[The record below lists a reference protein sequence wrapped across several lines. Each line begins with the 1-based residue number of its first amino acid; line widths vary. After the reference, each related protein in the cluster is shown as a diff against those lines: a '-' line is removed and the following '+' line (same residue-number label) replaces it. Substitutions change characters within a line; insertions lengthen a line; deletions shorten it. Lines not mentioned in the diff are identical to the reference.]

1 MALATL
7 WFDRPTIGRAA
18 VVGVIFAFGWLL
30 EWRLLFPTLPALILA
45 LALVPLPVKRRG
57 LLIGTLLLAML
68 LTVEIVCLF
77 WDGHDGSGQIHQLL
91 WTGKAIDKGWGGFA
105 AEKFALAAAGMGEY
119 LLGGRNLADP
129 ANIAA
134 HWREWGVSL
143 ALQLSLLACTGVIA
157 WYRRRDLR
165 MRAGLSVFIGTFAFG
180 QIFNLYSQP
189 QDPQMQVNVM
199 LWVTMAWAWS
209 LAALLATVP
218 RRLSLPVLT
227 VAGCVSVFPF
237 IYNVGTLAPN
247 RGSDSAQL
255 SILREIETHVDPART
270 VFVYFGFEGIV
281 TWQQMVWAFRWS
293 GVCDLQPAPVQTP
306 KLKFISVVDS
316 LVERPGYSTDQH
328 AAALKRELECAFG
341 KGYRVVA
348 SDVWSLSVEALS
360 GQLISLRGSHH
371 AEALHAALH
380 RDYSARLLFSTS
392 RAGSFHEVEKR

>member
-1 MALATL
+1 
-7 WFDRPTIGRAA
+7 
-18 VVGVIFAFGWLL
+18 
-30 EWRLLFPTLPALILA
+30 
-45 LALVPLPVKRRG
+45 
-57 LLIGTLLLAML
+57 
-68 LTVEIVCLF
+68 
-77 WDGHDGSGQIHQLL
+77 
-91 WTGKAIDKGWGGFA
+91 
-105 AEKFALAAAGMGEY
+105 
-119 LLGGRNLADP
+119 
-129 ANIAA
+129 
-134 HWREWGVSL
+134 
-143 ALQLSLLACTGVIA
+143 
-157 WYRRRDLR
+157 

-306 KLKFISVVDS
+306 KLKFISVVDT